1 MYTMRSHLYIC
12 INVPLLQAAIA
23 NVAHSPV
30 GTRLHEFTTL
40 LKVRSSNPT
49 RVAANFQFN

>member
-23 NVAHSPV
+23 NVVHSPV
-30 GTRLHEFTTL
+30 GTRLYDFTTL